1 MATITGPLKLPWGAD
16 FSGAVTFSP
25 YPFGLA
31 RVVDSDVISASQLVV
46 TFSAGE
52 PVATLVLTEGAYSV
66 KMPQTAA
73 FLIAVPSGSGTVS
86 IADIVT
92 EGVANPILPSGSGDV
107 SGPSSAT
114 DNGIPRFNGTTG
126 KIIQGSTLVLDDN
139 GNITGVR
146 AITFTNAAGQSVTL
160 SVAVVNGITQ
170 LVES

>member
-1 MATITGPLKLPWGAD
+1 MATITGPLKLPWGAN
-16 FSGAVTFSP
+16 FSGLVTFSP
-25 YPFGLA
+25 YPVGLA
-31 RVVDSDVISASQLVV
+31 RVVDSDVISATQLVV

-52 PVATLVLTEGAYSV
+52 PASMLVLTEGSYAV

-114 DNGIPRFNGTTG
+114 DNTVVRFSGTTG
-126 KIIQGSTLVLDDN
+126 KLIQGGTAVLDDS
-139 GNITGVR
+139 GNLSGIRSITM
-146 AITFTNAAGQSVTL
+146 TNAAGESVTIT
-160 SVAVVNGITQ
+160 VATVNGSVD
-170 LVES
+170 LVW